1 MRVSL
6 PPNDRPFDFHQQRGL
21 RIAHSTTDVIA
32 TFFPRQFYP
41 VFLHP
46 LAVNSVVVVKVVP
59 PSILSLRTVDSSPT
73 HSPSP
78 QSCLLSFVR
87 TFEILVKGLELLNKY
102 IGASEQTTSNWWEED
117 VELKVSSA
125 WRSLNSR
132 ITAKHNDTYR
142 T

>member
-1 MRVSL
+1 MNGYSSL
-6 PPNDRPFDFHQQRGL
+6 IHLIYRIIIQQRGL

-102 IGASEQTTSNWWEED
+102 IGASEQTMH
-117 VELKVSSA
+117 SSL
-125 WRSLNSR
+125 RFMN
-132 ITAKHNDTYR
+132 I
-142 T
+142 